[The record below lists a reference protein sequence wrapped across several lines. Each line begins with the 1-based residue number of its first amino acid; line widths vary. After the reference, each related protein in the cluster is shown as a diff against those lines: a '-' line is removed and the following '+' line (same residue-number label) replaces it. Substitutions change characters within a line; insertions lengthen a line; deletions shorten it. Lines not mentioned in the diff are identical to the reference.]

1 VVIAAEQ
8 YASRLVVPQSQRSH
22 PSSWSSHKDHAAKA
36 LKKLAGPHLPGSL
49 RQLETANKRAHA
61 DCARAERGAQAP
73 EVEAAAESEGQPA
86 DATADGTVSPDIESP
101 DEEDLAESAAA

>member
-22 PSSWSSHKDHAAKA
+22 PSRWPSHKDHAVKA

-49 RQLETANKRAHA
+49 RQLETAVKRAHE
-61 DCARAERGAQAP
+61 DRVRAER
-73 EVEAAAESEGQPA
+73 AARETQPA
-86 DATADGTVSPDIESP
+86 ASAAGREREPTGDTAEMIPAEAGVEDADDGDESATA
-101 DEEDLAESAAA
+101 